1 MVSFLFG
8 LFIGAIGVVVAI
20 FFVYKK
26 NKKKINEAL
35 LIVAD
40 NSLTT
45 EQKIAKIKE
54 LFKIKI
60 WNNSGDFAN
69 GETSNL
75 PCGIYIRERI

>member
-60 WNNSGDFAN
+60 
-69 GETSNL
+69 
-75 PCGIYIRERI
+75 